1 MKKLILTICVILF
14 MVHIIKAGGNQP
26 NPPSDSTYA
35 QLTFQTTIHDYEQ
48 VTKTES
54 NNVPAGDYTFTFTNT
69 GTKALI
75 IDSVKTSPDYVTVTW
90 SNTPVL
96 PNGTGTIT
104 VNYNTTMPGIINKQ
118 VCIFSNA
125 LNSPVVLTIVGN
137 VTN

>member
-1 MKKLILTICVILF
+1 MKKFTLTIYLLLLAVF
-14 MVHIIKAGGNQP
+14 TIKAAENEP
-26 NPPSDSTYA
+26 NPQSDSTYA
-35 QLTFQTTIHDYEQ
+35 QLTFQTTIHDYAQ

-104 VNYNTTMPGIINKQ
+104 VNYNTTLPGIINKQ
-118 VCIFSNA
+118 LDVFSNA

-137 VTN
+137 INN